1 MKYKNLE
8 IKSGRILGLFDLF
21 LSRLVVCCIHVAL
34 QSGAPVD
41 AADQVVTRNETL
53 FGKIESV
60 STEAVQL
67 LTRGSASAA
76 REIGVSDVVM
86 IQFSDEPIWVSDL

>member
-1 MKYKNLE
+1 MKYKYLE
-8 IKSGRILGLFDLF
+8 INPSRILGLFDLF
-21 LSRLVVCCIHVAL
+21 LRRLVVCCIYVAL
-34 QSGAPVD
+34 QSGASVD

-67 LTRGSASAA
+67 LPRG
-76 REIGVSDVVM
+76 
-86 IQFSDEPIWVSDL
+86 